1 MGTTSFIFPDHYAR
15 NVQLLG
21 PFFDEIELLFFESRF
36 EDSLPSIK
44 IIQELKD
51 LSKQHDVSYNIH
63 LPVDISLGDD
73 SMIKRMHAVDTIK
86 RFIDR
91 TQPLSPSTST
101 LHLVKPESIQNQTD
115 IRNWQDALY
124 WSLGKLVDKEFNG
137 KNLSIENLLYP
148 MDLIEPVI
156 REFHLS
162 VCIDTGHLILSGQDM
177 EKTFET
183 WKDVI
188 SIVHLHGAA
197 GGKDHLCLDQPATG
211 QLKQVIS
218 KLRDFTGTVSLEV
231 FSFSKLHSSMEI
243 LEKMWDNRS
252 TDCVS
257 R

>member
-1 MGTTSFIFPDHYAR
+1 MGTTSFIYPDHYAR

-36 EDSLPSIK
+36 EDSLPSRK
-44 IIQELKD
+44 VVQELKD
-51 LSKQHDVSYNIH
+51 LSQQHGVSYNIH
-63 LPVDISLGDD
+63 LPVDVSLGDD
-73 SMIKRMHAVDTIK
+73 SMTKRMHAVDTIN

-101 LHLVKPESIQNQTD
+101 LHLVKPESIQNKTD
-115 IRNWQDALY
+115 IRNWQDRLY
-124 WSLGKLVDKEFNG
+124 WSLEKVAGKEFNG
-137 KNLSIENLLYP
+137 KNLSIENLFYP

-162 VCIDTGHLILSGQDM
+162 VCIDTGHLILSDQDM

-183 WKDVI
+183 WKGAI

-197 GGKDHLCLDQPATG
+197 GGKDHLCLDQLTSG
-211 QLKQVIS
+211 QMKQVIS
-218 KLRDFTGTVSLEV
+218 KLREFTGTVSLEV
-231 FSFSKLHSSMEI
+231 FSFSKLYNSMAI
-243 LEKMWDNRS
+243 FEKMWDNRRI
-252 TDCVS
+252 TNIN